1 MTQNYR
7 LGELLVRRGVIS
19 SAQLNDALAFQKTH
33 HINLGQALQ
42 RLRMANA
49 IQIRFALFKQHWLR
63 AFATSVSL
71 FIAPFSQ
78 CYGDNESIEQLPEY
92 SLTQVAQVPCAAE
105 SSNTYGYNQI
115 SDTDFNAVEIAST
128 AIWYLSQG
136 GMDREAL
143 SNSPVQ
149 VSLTSQDL
157 EEGLSVNV
165 SMRF

>member
-19 SAQLNDALAFQKTH
+19 SSQLDDALAFQKIH
-33 HINLGQALQ
+33 QINLGQALQ

-49 IQIRFALFKQHWLR
+49 LQIRFALFKQHWLR

-78 CYGDNESIEQLPEY
+78 CYGNNESIEQLPEY

-105 SSNTYGYNQI
+105 SNNTYDNNQL
-115 SDTDFNAVEIAST
+115 STSDFNAVEVAST

-136 GMDREAL
+136 GIDSEAL
-143 SNSPVQ
+143 SNLPVQ
-149 VSLTSQDL
+149 LSLTSQDI

-165 SMRF
+165 SVRF